1 METSYLTVKEFAAR
15 CNVSQQAVY
24 KQLHGKLKEYVRK
37 DGDKTLIAAEAVEVM
52 GRRRQRNEAT
62 AEQQLI
68 EVLRAQLE
76 TKDKQIE
83 ALTEALQTAQQLTRA
98 AQAAQL
104 QAEARLKMIEDTA
117 QEERK
122 GSSQGTDDE
131 AARENTE
138 TEKPAEGSGSD
149 RTEAQEETRRVPF
162 WHRWFKR

>member
-24 KQLHGKLKEYVRK
+24 KQLQGKLKEYVRK
-37 DGDKTLIAAEAVEVM
+37 DGDKTLISAEAVEVM
-52 GRRRQRNEAT
+52 GKRRQRNAAT
-62 AEQQLI
+62 AEQELI

-83 ALTEALQTAQQLTRA
+83 SLTEALQTAQQLTRA

-131 AARENTE
+131 ARENTE